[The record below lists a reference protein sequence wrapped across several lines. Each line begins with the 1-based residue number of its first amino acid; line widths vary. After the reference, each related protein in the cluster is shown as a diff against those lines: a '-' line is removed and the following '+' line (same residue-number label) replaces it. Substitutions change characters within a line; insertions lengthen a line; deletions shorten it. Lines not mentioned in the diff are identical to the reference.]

1 MAEAPIDNSHSPP
14 EPTENQPSFSAIAEI
29 QEALHGLR
37 FGHVTVVVHEGAIV
51 QIERLEKRRL
61 RPVPA

>member
-1 MAEAPIDNSHSPP
+1 MAEALLNNRPSPP
-14 EPTENQPSFSAIAEI
+14 EPTETSPSCSAIAEI